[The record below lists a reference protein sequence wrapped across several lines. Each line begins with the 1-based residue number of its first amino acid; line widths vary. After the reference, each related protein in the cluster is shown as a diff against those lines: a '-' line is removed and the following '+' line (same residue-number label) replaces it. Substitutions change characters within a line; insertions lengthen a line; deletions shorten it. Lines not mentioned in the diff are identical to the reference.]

1 MIWQNLTNAH
11 LPLTLLSNRIFTQ
24 STEIL
29 RSRARDVI
37 FLKQAFNYVL
47 ANAPLR
53 LQTRQIF
60 SSSMKKIIK
69 AATELRIKNWIFW
82 IGQRGTPPGLTS
94 KRGWSGFTTYYVY
107 ALTNIWVRLGYSL
120 RWIKKTKRNFSEVAI
135 DAYIFHT
142 KSDLGIWAYNQ
153 GQESQQKRVKC
164 NIREL
169 KILKRRHFLGV
180 LASYAAELYL
190 S

>member
-53 LQTRQIF
+53 LQTRQSF

-82 IGQRGTPPGLTS
+82 LGQRGTPPGLTS

-107 ALTNIWVRLGYSL
+107 ALTSIWVRLGYSL
-120 RWIKKTKRNFSEVAI
+120 RWIKKTKKKLVKWQLTHISSI
-135 DAYIFHT
+135 
-142 KSDLGIWAYNQ
+142 Q
-153 GQESQQKRVKC
+153 SQTSVYELIIRVKRA
-164 NIREL
+164 N
-169 KILKRRHFLGV
+169 KN
-180 LASYAAELYL
+180 A
-190 S
+190 